1 MSGFG
6 LSGSKHALF
15 LLLLLYAGHDL
26 VLSEFREIL
35 LVHVVF
41 WTGSF
46 LLGAIHP

>member
-6 LSGSKHALF
+6 LSGPKHA
-15 LLLLLYAGHDL
+15 LLLLLLFYACHDL

-41 WTGSF
+41 RAGNF
-46 LLGAIHP
+46 LLGAIHS